1 LGINE
6 KEISL
11 SLNNLFND
19 KEFSV
24 KYEFILIIDSISLFI
39 KNNEIEVLSTIKD
52 KINIINKI
60 NPENKVS
67 LIDKLNISLEAKDVT

>member
-1 LGINE
+1 LY
-6 KEISL
+6 
-11 SLNNLFND
+11 NLFND

-24 KYEFILIIDSISLFI
+24 KYEFILIIDSLFI

-52 KINIINKI
+52 KISIINKI

-67 LIDKLNISLEAKDVT
+67 LTDK

>member
-1 LGINE
+1 
-6 KEISL
+6 
-11 SLNNLFND
+11 
-19 KEFSV
+19 
-24 KYEFILIIDSISLFI
+24 LFI